1 MSENNTKSKNLGKVI
16 KIVISVAIFLFF
28 WIAPSSLYGLP
39 DISIVEQR
47 VIAVFAFAF
56 AMWVTEAI
64 PSWTTSVL
72 IVVILLLT
80 CSNGAISF
88 LKEGDGV
95 REIGTLIGYKGIM
108 AAFADP
114 TIMLFL
120 GGFVIAA
127 IASKMGVDVQLAK
140 GLLKLFGRR
149 SEFVLLGFLLVT
161 GLFSMFISNTATAA
175 MMLTFMAPVLRQMPV
190 DGKGKI
196 GLVMA
201 IPIGANIG
209 GIATPIGTPPNAI
222 ALKFL
227 NDAEGLNMGIGFGD
241 WFLVM
246 FPYTIVMLLIA
257 WGLLLLFFPFKQ
269 KTIELHIEGET
280 KKGWQLT
287 VTYITMA
294 VTILLWMLDKVT
306 GLNANIV
313 AMIPLAIYCITGIFT
328 KEDLKDISWSVLWL
342 VAGGF
347 ALGTALFE
355 TGLAKDLVDAIP
367 FQTWSPLVVIIGAAL
382 VCWVLSNIIANTA
395 AANLLIPVMVTLA
408 KGMSATLE
416 PLGGVGTLLL
426 GVTLAAS
433 LAMSLPISTPPNAIA
448 YSTGMIQV
456 KDMEKV
462 GVIIGILGLVLAI
475 GMLVIV
481 GKAGYWA

>member
-1 MSENNTKSKNLGKVI
+1 MSEINTESKSWGKII

-28 WIAPSSLYGLP
+28 WIIPSSVYGLP
-39 DISIVEQR
+39 NISIVEQR
-47 VIAVFAFAF
+47 VVAVFAFAF

-72 IVVILLLT
+72 IVVLLLLT
-80 CSNGAISF
+80 CSTGAISF

-95 REIGTLIGYKGIM
+95 REVGKLIVYKNIM

-140 GLLKLFGRR
+140 SLLRLFGER

-196 GLVMA
+196 ALAMA

-209 GIATPIGTPPNAI
+209 GLATPIGTPPNAI

-257 WGLLLLFFPFKQ
+257 WGLLLFFFPFKQ
-269 KTIELHIEGET
+269 KTIELHIEGNT

-287 VTYITMA
+287 VTYVTMA

-306 GLNANIV
+306 GLNANVV
-313 AMIPLAIYCITGIFT
+313 AMIPIAVYCITGIFT

-347 ALGTALFE
+347 ALGTAFFE

-367 FQTWSPLVVIIGAAL
+367 FHTWSPVIVIVGAAL
-382 VCWVLSNIIANTA
+382 VCWIISNVISHTA
-395 AANLLIPVMVTLA
+395 AANLLLPVMVTLA
-408 KGMSATLE
+408 KGMSESLGY
-416 PLGGVGTLLL
+416 LGGCGTLILS
-426 GVTLAAS
+426 VTLAAS
-433 LAMSLPISTPPNAIA
+433 LAMVLPISTPPNAIA

-462 GVIIGILGLVLAI
+462 GVIIGILGLILAI

>member
-1 MSENNTKSKNLGKVI
+1 MSENNTESKNLGKVI
-16 KIVISVAIFLFF
+16 KIAISVIAFLFF

-72 IVVILLLT
+72 VVVILLLT
-80 CSNGAISF
+80 CSTGAVSF
-88 LKEGDGV
+88 LREGGGV

-120 GGFVIAA
+120 GGFVIAVV
-127 IASKMGVDVQLAK
+127 ASKMGVDVQLAK
-140 GLLKLFGRR
+140 VLLKLFGRR

-175 MMLTFMAPVLRQMPV
+175 MMLTFMAPVLRQLPI
-190 DGKGKI
+190 DGKGRL

-209 GIATPIGTPPNAI
+209 GLATPIGTPPNAI

-227 NDAEGLNMGIGFGD
+227 NDAGGLNMGIGFSD

-246 FPYTIVMLLIA
+246 FPYTIVMLLLA
-257 WGLLLLFFPFKQ
+257 WGLLLFFFPFKQ

-280 KKGWQLT
+280 KKGWQLI

-313 AMIPLAIYCITGIFT
+313 AMIPIAIYCITGVFT
-328 KEDLKDISWSVLWL
+328 KDDLKDINWSVLWL

-347 ALGTALFE
+347 ALGTALYE
-355 TGLAKDLVDAIP
+355 TGLDKHLVAAIP
-367 FQTWSPLVVIIGAAL
+367 FASWSPLVVIIGATL
-382 VCWVLSNIIANTA
+382 VCWLISNVISHTA
-395 AANLLIPVMVTLA
+395 AANLLIPVMTTLA
-408 KGMSATLE
+408 AGMRQMLE
-416 PLGGVGTLLL
+416 PFGGAGTLLL
-426 GVTLAAS
+426 CVTLASS
-433 LAMSLPISTPPNAIA
+433 LAMILPISTPPNAIA
-448 YSTGMIQV
+448 FSTGMIQV

-462 GVIIGILGLVLAI
+462 GVIIGILGLALAI